1 MKFKT
6 FFYVLAILAVS
17 LVSCKKDN
25 DCKVCNDNSIYV
37 NAKIGE
43 MQTRAKNA
51 SWSATDAIGIYMY
64 KSGQTLAGTNA
75 LAANKKFTTPGDGKF
90 TPASAEHAI
99 LFPEDNSNVDFVA
112 YYPHTTAI
120 TADLKYTVDVAQQTN
135 QEAIDLLYSN
145 SAKTLNASATS
156 GIDMTFAHQLA
167 KIVLNLQKDGI
178 ADLAG
183 ITVTI
188 GALNTKADF
197 SLVDG
202 TLANASTPAAINM
215 HVAADGSV
223 AEAIVIPA
231 DVPADAKIIFTLG
244 GKTYTYALPA
254 GTKFEKSKKYVY
266 NVKVKGSGVAVVGKA
281 ATITDWVDTPSQNVE
296 VLADATPEVGTGAGT
311 QADPYSV
318 DRAFLKSGE
327 TEKWVTGVVVGV
339 SSVTTRAGSVI
350 GGSTTTKTHILL
362 AKAAGET
369 DLAKCIAVELPD
381 GSDLQKQLNV
391 ADNASLVGKIVKVKG
406 NIGAG
411 IYSAGLAVTALT
423 AQEGGV
429 EIPVNPG
436 SEKVILLEPFGV
448 DPTPVV
454 KFDYTGDFDKYPDW
468 ANKALTYEKLGKADI
483 RARTTSLKG
492 TKILWIPSYTPTNTI
507 LAGVKISGLDLT
519 GYSNIK
525 LSYDITGNLYTA
537 ADIANVN
544 YVTLKIDGVNLE
556 VPNVELKKAEY
567 GDAFYTVTININKP
581 FSEIVFEGTSSNTVG
596 MRLDNIKIVG
606 TK

>member
-1 MKFKT
+1 
-6 FFYVLAILAVS
+6 
-17 LVSCKKDN
+17 
-25 DCKVCNDNSIYV
+25 
-37 NAKIGE
+37 
-43 MQTRAKNA
+43 
-51 SWSATDAIGIYMY
+51 MY

-429 EIPVNPG
+429 EITPPATTVVFY
-436 SEKVILLEPFGV
+436 SE
-448 DPTPVV
+448 T
-454 KFDYTGDFDKYPDW
+454 FDKVTPL
-468 ANKALTYEKLGKADI
+468 KAKIDAATPPTGWDFAAGTYSGKGIDI
-483 RARTTSLKG
+483 RNTTSLTSPHVWVPAYNASFPPAFLKVEN
-492 TKILWIPSYTPTNTI
+492 IPS
-507 LAGVKISGLDLT
+507 
-519 GYSNIK
+519 GYKQIK
-525 LSYDITGNLYTA
+525 LTYDIA
-537 ADIANVN
+537 ANVASATIKHVMIKCN
-544 YVTLKIDGVNLE
+544 GTDITIPEITLGATSNTFTTVSIELSMEDVITLE
-556 VPNVELKKAEY
+556 
-567 GDAFYTVTININKP
+567 FYTDATNK
-581 FSEIVFEGTSSNTVG
+581 EGY
-596 MRLDNIKIVG
+596 RLDNIKLEGV
-606 TK
+606 KK